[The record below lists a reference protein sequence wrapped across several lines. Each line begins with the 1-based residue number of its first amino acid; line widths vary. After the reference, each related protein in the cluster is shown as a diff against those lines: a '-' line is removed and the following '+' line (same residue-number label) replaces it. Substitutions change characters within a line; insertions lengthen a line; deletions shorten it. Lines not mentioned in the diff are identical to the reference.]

1 MVQVQVEIDY
11 KKYEMQLKDCKD
23 KMPKIARRLVG
34 KVNTQVKKEVRKT
47 MRQRG
52 FNKQKED
59 GIYKNLFSYANT
71 DFTAK
76 IGIKKK
82 AFYARFVEKGARI
95 TARNGGYLTFKVN
108 EKFVKVKSVMLPAKP
123 FLEPAVLHYWNTGKA
138 DAIMDAAFQKELDKL
153 FKD

>member
-11 KKYEMQLKDCKD
+11 KEYERQLKDCKD

-34 KVNTQVKKEVRKT
+34 KVNAKVKTEARKT

-52 FNKQKED
+52 FSKEKED

-95 TARNGGYLTFKVN
+95 TARNGYLTFKVN
-108 EKFVKVKSVMLPAKP
+108 EKFVKVKSVTLPAKP